1 MGDDQ
6 LIGQTVTEVREMTDE
21 EFDDQLWHQTVGGG
35 PRVIVL
41 ENGTVLF
48 PSCDPEGNGPG
59 ALIAAGNHSVE
70 DLVGATLVDIA
81 PMSEAA
87 TESRNWTL
95 HSNHGQPAPVLGF
108 EVPDE
113 RDEDSRK
120 TQVYI
125 ARDHEQNGP
134 GMLFYTAP
142 DGETYANYFEFE
154 DNEDAP
160 TLDAQR

>member
-1 MGDDQ
+1 MGDDR

-41 ENGTVLF
+41 ENGAVLF

-59 ALIAAGNHSVE
+59 AFIAAGDCGVE
-70 DLVGATLVDIA
+70 ELVGATLVDLS
-81 PMSEAA
+81 PMSEDAIEA
-87 TESRNWTL
+87 RNWTL
-95 HSNHGQPAPVLGF
+95 HSNHGQPAPVLAF
-108 EVPDE
+108 AVPNEESDGVVE
-113 RDEDSRK
+113 
-120 TQVYI
+120 TYIYI

-154 DNEDAP
+154 ETEDTPRA
-160 TLDAQR
+160 